1 MLNITERMATPS
13 TRASTIN
20 SVIKN
25 YDRVRARDYARD
37 WSCTNGSLYDHATCH
52 NPEYTFYA
60 SNDCTNFVSQCLV
73 YGGLPTDS
81 KWKPYTEP
89 WKTTGNAGNGIR
101 QYLTNNGLF
110 FHSTNEKEAFA
121 GSIINWLNSDGTNA
135 GHVGLVDQND
145 TATMTFCAHT
155 RCRRSCPW
163 TGEKVDFY
171 IPYWD
176 SYEGD
181 WTK

>member
-1 MLNITERMATPS
+1 M
-13 TRASTIN
+13 
-20 SVIKN
+20 
-25 YDRVRARDYARD
+25 
-37 WSCTNGSLYDHATCH
+37 
-52 NPEYTFYA
+52 
-60 SNDCTNFVSQCLV
+60 
-73 YGGLPTDS
+73 
-81 KWKPYTEP
+81 
-89 WKTTGNAGNGIR
+89 
-101 QYLTNNGLF
+101 TNNGLF

-171 IPYWD
+171 IPIGIPMKVTGLSDESANSMYHFD
-176 SYEGD
+176 ISN
-181 WTK
+181 